1 MSEMFFFL
9 KAEAIEEH
17 DHVCDTRVILKRHP
31 NKTATTEMNQVDVIK
46 LTLELAI

>member
-1 MSEMFFFL
+1 MF
-9 KAEAIEEH
+9 
-17 DHVCDTRVILKRHP
+17 VTRVLFLERHP